1 MAGLPE
7 PSLSELL
14 AGLAAPTPAPGA
26 GSATGWTCAHAAA
39 LVEMTAGITLA
50 RPDAEPTRE
59 RMVEIAAQARALRAR
74 SVALAE
80 ADLGA
85 YAPVLTALRVPREDP
100 SRAAQLEAAL
110 SQASET
116 PLELAAVGAE
126 LAALAAEVAGDG
138 AAGVRGDALA
148 AVLIAEAACQAA
160 ARLVAI
166 NLGRRPEDSRI
177 AESARHAERASELRA
192 RVLEGQRH

>member
-1 MAGLPE
+1 VAPSPE
-7 PSLSELL
+7 PKLSELL
-14 AGLAAPTPAPGA
+14 ADLAAPTPAPGA

-59 RMVEIAAQARALRAR
+59 RMSEIAARARALRAR
-74 SVALAE
+74 SVALAQ
-80 ADLGA
+80 ADLEA
-85 YAPVLTALRVPREDP
+85 YAPVIAALRAPREDP
-100 SRAAQLEAAL
+100 GRAARLDAAL
-110 SQASET
+110 SDASET

-138 AAGVRGDALA
+138 TAGVRGDALA
-148 AVLIAEAACQAA
+148 GVLIAEAACQAA

-166 NLGRRPEDSRI
+166 NLARRPEDPRVLQAAQS
-177 AESARHAERASELRA
+177 AERAAELRRRA
-192 RVLEGQRH
+192 LER